1 MELHEKIRLMR
12 ELNHW
17 TQEELAEKLNISPSG
32 YAKIERGE
40 NSVNVERLEQI
51 ANVFNIN
58 VWQLMKPDDKT
69 YVLQIINKDNQTI
82 SESSSAIFSVNSN
95 TAEVEKLELIVQYQ
109 KELLAQKDKDIVRLE
124 EIIGLLKK

>member
-51 ANVFNIN
+51 ANVFNID

>member
-40 NSVNVERLEQI
+40 NSVNV
-51 ANVFNIN
+51 
-58 VWQLMKPDDKT
+58 
-69 YVLQIINKDNQTI
+69 
-82 SESSSAIFSVNSN
+82 
-95 TAEVEKLELIVQYQ
+95 
-109 KELLAQKDKDIVRLE
+109 
-124 EIIGLLKK
+124 

>member
-51 ANVFNIN
+51 ANVFNID

-69 YVLQIINKDNQTI
+69 YVLQIINKDNHNI

>member
-51 ANVFNIN
+51 ANVFNID

-124 EIIGLLKK
+124 EIIALLKK

>member
-69 YVLQIINKDNQTI
+69 YVLQIINKDNRII
-82 SESSSAIFSVNSN
+82 SESNSAIFSVNSN

-109 KELLAQKDKDIVRLE
+109 KELLAQKDKDILRLE